1 MIPILCLPASTGSDL
16 TPATMNW
23 TVLVWG
29 APMSFALIWWFV
41 DAHKWFKGPKV
52 NIEHMMGP
60 NVIEG
65 QDGGSTSEHDSTEEV
80 KVFHEGGKIA

>member
-1 MIPILCLPASTGSDL
+1 MIPILCLPTSTGSDL
-16 TPATMNW
+16 TPSTMNW

-29 APMSFALIWWFV
+29 GPMLFALIWWFV

-52 NIEHMMGP
+52 NIEHMMGS

-65 QDGGSTSEHDSTEEV
+65 QDGSSTSEKGSDEDM
-80 KVFHEGGKIA
+80 KVFHESGKAA